1 MQTDRHMDGQAVGEI
16 DGQTDV
22 KKVGRLRN
30 YLSSNRSS
38 FIQDLERG
46 PHPPSSS
53 PIPPLIS
60 PLPLPLLS
68 L

>member
-1 MQTDRHMDGQAVGEI
+1 MDGQAVGEI

-38 FIQDLERG
+38 FIQDLER
-46 PHPPSSS
+46 
-53 PIPPLIS
+53 
-60 PLPLPLLS
+60 
-68 L
+68 